1 MRRRQVAKGPG
12 IVRKHELRRVID
24 ILKEKGVPLG
34 SLELLPGGEVRLN
47 LALLAP
53 QPISSDLAA
62 EVSAWDEALK

>member
-1 MRRRQVAKGPG
+1 MEKGPG

>member
-1 MRRRQVAKGPG
+1 MAKGPG

-34 SLELLPGGEVRLN
+34 SLELRPGGEVRLN

>member
-1 MRRRQVAKGPG
+1 MAKGPG

-53 QPISSDLAA
+53 QPISSDLVA

>member
-1 MRRRQVAKGPG
+1 MAKGPG